1 MRNRQI
7 YRCPVCGKSL
17 AGMSYCYSVDGN
29 DLCSEKCARILSEIL
44 SEFDL
49 FRNGRTFAFDLYT
62 DYNPVVARR

>member
-29 DLCSEKCARILSEIL
+29 DLCSEKCANILSETL
-44 SEFDL
+44 KELDRLENS
-49 FRNGRTFAFDLYT
+49 RMFALDLYT
-62 DYNPVVARR
+62 DYRTAGSHR